1 MPPLSQEDQDFVRV
15 FGYYLEN
22 RIDQSPTMPANVSKP
37 LPPAPRASDVVLTAA
52 ATAFIGNHT
61 APDADVPQED
71 ECPICL
77 ETYSDAPEPCLRV
90 TGKAGCTCRIGLVCL
105 GEMLSMSPE
114 KEKKCP
120 LCRAL
125 WIASTVPPPRT
136 ARPEMVNPGTV
147 GRSSRVADMPR
158 TSASHVSR
166 LSATANPFLPRGIT
180 STPVVNMS
188 RDDAGDED
196 YSELTRDIENVR
208 ARARGTQS
216 SRSQR
221 RQEMRDL
228 IAQRPAFLLSPSVRR
243 TASLA
248 APAPPRRAQDAG
260 AGATST
266 SSGDRISSLA
276 STHRRA
282 QDAVA
287 GASSTPS
294 SGRNASIATP
304 PRRALDAG
312 AGASST
318 PPAAERPT
326 IAARRGSARP
336 ASIRPSIQ
344 LGPSALLLPP
354 ANLTPAPKSAAPAHP
369 KTPPAPVRPSRAEE
383 QKKEYQARSRE
394 LDTREKELNTR
405 AQALEIRDYHLDTR
419 EDAAK
424 SQEKVY
430 NKRKASLD
438 ALESSLNKRTK
449 VLDEREVKVA
459 EKLKMSKEHREEMK
473 RVSEL
478 QKDEMTVRMEVQVE
492 RQITEMKRIMER
504 QKGEMKN
511 MIRVQQRHMDEL

>member
-1 MPPLSQEDQDFVRV
+1 MSLPQEEQDF
-15 FGYYLEN
+15 FHALGCYLEN
-22 RIDQSPTMPANVSKP
+22 QIDQSPTMPASVSKP
-37 LPPAPRASDVVLTAA
+37 LPPAPRASDVALTAA

-61 APDADVPQED
+61 APDADVPKED

-77 ETYSDAPEPCLRV
+77 ETYADAPEPCLRV
-90 TGKAGCTCRIGLVCL
+90 MGKAGCTCRIGLVCL

-125 WIASTVPPPRT
+125 WIASTAPPPRT

-180 STPVVNMS
+180 PTPVVNMS

-266 SSGDRISSLA
+266 PSGDRISSLA

-294 SGRNASIATP
+294 SGRNASIAPPP

-336 ASIRPSIQ
+336 ASIRPPIQ
-344 LGPSALLLPP
+344 LGPGALLLPP
-354 ANLTPAPKSAAPAHP
+354 ANLTPVPKSAAPAHP
-369 KTPPAPVRPSRAEE
+369 KTPAAPVRPSRAEE

-394 LDTREKELNTR
+394 LDTREKELNNR
-405 AQALEIRDYHLDTR
+405 ENALEFRDYRLDTR

-424 SQEKVY
+424 SQEKA
-430 NKRKASLD
+430 NKKRKASLD

-473 RVSEL
+473 RVSES
-478 QKDEMTVRMEVQVE
+478 QKDEMTVRMEVQME
-492 RQITEMKRIMER
+492 RQITEMKHIMER